1 MARLLAD
8 AGVPQRLLVRD
19 PSRAPR
25 LPGADVAQADYADGD
40 GVRRALTGVRTVLM
54 VSASET
60 PDRVAQHRSFIDAAR
75 AAAVGHLVYV
85 SFYGASPTATFTLAR
100 DHAATEEHIRASGL
114 SFTFLR
120 DNLYADFL
128 PSMVGSDGVLRGP
141 AGEGRVAA
149 VTQQDIAEVA
159 ATVLRTPGTHTGAT
173 YDLTGPQALTLA
185 DVAAAIGGAGGR
197 EVTYHPETAAEAYAS
212 RAVFGAP
219 DWQVE
224 AWVSTYLAI
233 ARGEMDGVSN
243 TIPRLLGRPATSL
256 ADLLAGEAH

>member
-1 MARLLAD
+1 MARHLAD

-25 LPGADVAQADYADGD
+25 LPGADVAQADYGDGD
-40 GVRRALTGVRTVLM
+40 GVRRALTGVGTVLM

-60 PDRVAQHRSFIDAAR
+60 SDRVAQHRSFIDAAR
-75 AAAVGHLVYV
+75 AAGVGHLVYV

-100 DHAATEEHIRASGL
+100 DHAATEEHIRTSGL

-120 DNLYADFL
+120 DNIYADFL
-128 PSMVGSDGVLRGP
+128 PSMVGPDGVLRGP

-149 VTQQDIAEVA
+149 VTQKDIAEVA
-159 ATVLRTPGTHTGAT
+159 ATVLRAPGTHAGAT

-185 DVAAAIGGAGGR
+185 EVAAAIGAAGGR
-197 EVTYHPETAAEAYAS
+197 KVTYHPETAAEAYAS

-243 TIPRLLGRPATSL
+243 TIPSLLGRPATSL
-256 ADLLAGEAH
+256 EDLLAGKAH